1 MKTICYKTKCFL
13 KNGNTLKNNK
23 KVIGYTI
30 DDLNISSDNADR

>member
-1 MKTICYKTKCFL
+1 MKTISDTTKSCL

-23 KVIGYTI
+23 KVIGYTT